1 MRVLFASYP
10 EKPVFQYLVTLA
22 WALRTAGH
30 EVRFASQANFARV
43 INQAGLT
50 AQPAGDNP
58 EPWRITNLSAEQR
71 EAERPGLPAPYD
83 VVDKPANITWKYLKD
98 GYAGPVVHR
107 YVMESLPMIPD
118 LLTFAREWRPD
129 LVIWEPNCYAGPLAA
144 KVSGAAHARLL
155 FGLDVFGLARTH
167 FLRLRAEQPAE
178 EQADPLAAWFT
189 AQLAPYGEEFTEDLA
204 TGHFTVDQF
213 PASLAEHAQNL
224 HYLRMQYI
232 PYGGP
237 AVVPRWLQ
245 TPPKRPRIGLTM
257 GLSATEHFGGY
268 TIGVQ
273 DILTALGELDVEVVA
288 TVADKERDRLA
299 HIPPNTRVIPYVPL
313 HAFAPTCS
321 AVIHHAGAA
330 TMATVS
336 RYGVPQLALHLHFDQ
351 PALARRLAAQG
362 TGIAIDTGAATGEAV
377 ATAVD
382 RLLTESCFAERATA
396 LKEEIRQLPSPNRL
410 VAEIERLTVELRNP

>member
-30 EVRFASQANFARV
+30 EVRFASQANFAGV

-58 EPWRITNLSAEQR
+58 EPWRLTHLSAEQR
-71 EAERPGLPAPYD
+71 EEERPGLPAPYD
-83 VVDKPANITWKYLKD
+83 VVDNPGNITWPYLRD
-98 GYAGPVVHR
+98 GYAGPVVGR

-118 LLTFAREWRPD
+118 LLEFARAWRPD
-129 LVIWEPNCYAGPLAA
+129 LVVWEPNCYAGPLAA

-155 FGLDVFGLARTH
+155 FGLDIFGLARTH
-167 FLRLRAEQPAE
+167 FLRLRADQPAE
-178 EQADPLAAWFT
+178 ERVDPLAQWFDK
-189 AQLAPYGEEFTEDLA
+189 QLAPYGEEFTEDLA

-213 PASLAEHAQNL
+213 PASLAEPAADL
-224 HYLRMQYI
+224 RYLRMQYI

-237 AVVPRWLQ
+237 AIVPGWLQ
-245 TPPKRPRIGLTM
+245 DPPRKPRVGLTM
-257 GLSATEHFGGY
+257 GLSATDHFGGY
-268 TIGVQ
+268 TIGLQ
-273 DILTALGELDVEVVA
+273 DVLDALAGLDIEVVA
-288 TVADKERDRLA
+288 TVADKEKAKLA
-299 HIPPNTRVIPYVPL
+299 RIPANTRVIPYVPL
-313 HAFAPTCS
+313 HALAPTCS

-351 PALARRLAAQG
+351 PALARRLAGQG
-362 TGIAIDTGAATGEAV
+362 AGLAIANDEATGDAV
-377 ATAVD
+377 AAAVR
-382 RLLTESCFAERATA
+382 RLLTEPAFTERATA
-396 LKEEIRQLPSPNRL
+396 LAEEIRRLPSPNQL
-410 VAEIERLTVELRNP
+410 VTEIEQLTAEHRNS